1 MKKRRMPGQAESAA
15 TNRMERI
22 MLTEAAKEKRQS
34 IIDACRSMN
43 ALGVNQGTSGNIS
56 LRDGEGFLITPTS
69 MPYDLMQPEDIIEM
83 RFDRSVVGNGRPSTE
98 WRFHLDIMRARPEV
112 NAIVH
117 THPIYCTTLAIMERG
132 IPPIHYMVCAA
143 GGDTIR
149 CAPYAT
155 FGTQELSDNAV
166 AALKDRKACLLAHHG
181 MIAVGESLRSAMWL
195 AVEVENLAHQ
205 YVNCLQLGGE
215 PPLLTP
221 EEVANV
227 ATRIANYGLYTAPK
241 SPGLR

>member
-1 MKKRRMPGQAESAA
+1 M
-15 TNRMERI
+15 NRVERI
-22 MLTEAAKEKRQS
+22 MLTEAQREKRQS
-34 IIDACRSMN
+34 IIDACQSMN
-43 ALGVNQGTSGNIS
+43 GLGINQGTSGNIS

-69 MPYDLMQPEDIIEM
+69 TPYDLMQPEDIIEM
-83 RFDRSVVGNGRPSTE
+83 RFDHSVVGNGRPSTE
-98 WRFHLDIMRARPEV
+98 WRFHLDILRARPEV

-117 THPIYCTTLAIMERG
+117 AHPIYCTTLAIMERS

-181 MIAVGESLRSAMWL
+181 RIALGDDLRGAMWL

-227 ATRIANYGLYTAPK
+227 AKRIADYGLYTAP
-241 SPGLR
+241 R